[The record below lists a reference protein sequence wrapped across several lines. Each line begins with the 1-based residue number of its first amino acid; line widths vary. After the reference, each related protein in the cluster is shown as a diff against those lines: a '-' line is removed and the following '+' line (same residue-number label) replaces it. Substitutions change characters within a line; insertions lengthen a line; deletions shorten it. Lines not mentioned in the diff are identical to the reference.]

1 MFRFMKVRNVMLMS
15 HLSSNMLLAA
25 LALGI
30 SVFSYGF
37 EGGVFNT
44 TQAMPSRL
52 PLFIEMFGEHNLAT
66 GKSSIPLITYAVGVV
81 ITSQLSERFGH
92 RIVFLLMNSICIS
105 GVAISYTSTTHIGM
119 EAALVP
125 MYMAEPNT
133 SNIFANFVSS
143 IITNFTSKYPDRS
156 SWRVPFAI
164 IFAFP
169 ALALLLSV
177 FLPDSPRWLRQALE
191 GSAEQGRW
199 SDMFKG
205 TNKKRTITAVVA
217 ACSSMLTEMSF
228 AANYSTVFLAQFNI
242 MDSFTATM
250 IKRAVLLLGP
260 ITVMTCIERLGRRKT
275 FLGMDSLSASSLLMM
290 GVLGAI
296 QPASDGLK
304 RGIVAVSILFT
315 YTYIAS
321 FGSIMQIV
329 PSEISHISLRDK
341 TSMLRFSLPYL
352 LSTPYAALAAKVAFI
367 YAATSVCLL
376 VWAYFCYHELT
387 SRSLEEVDELSA
399 EGVSAW
405 RSAKW
410 VSTSKMGQL
419 TAMENSKGD
428 AGPML
433 SEKVVNQ
440 DAESARHV
448 ENGVDKN

>member
-1 MFRFMKVRNVMLMS
+1 
-15 HLSSNMLLAA
+15 
-25 LALGI
+25 
-30 SVFSYGF
+30 
-37 EGGVFNT
+37 
-44 TQAMPSRL
+44 
-52 PLFIEMFGEHNLAT
+52 MFGERNPETAKSFLTPSQLAYLN
-66 GKSSIPLITYAVGVV
+66 SLRLITYAVGVV
-81 ITSQLSERFGH
+81 IASQLSERFGH
-92 RIVFLLMNSICIS
+92 RIVFLLMNSICVS
-105 GVAISYTSTTHIGM
+105 RVAISYTSTSYEQILARRTILQTHIGM

-125 MYMAEPNT
+125 MYMAELVPSAIRGRMVASFT
-133 SNIFANFVSS
+133 YHSNSDVDIFANLVSS

-177 FLPDSPRWLRQALE
+177 FLPESPRWLVGKGKSEEAKNALWYLN
-191 GSAEQGRW
+191 SARLSKARLSRADGA
-199 SDMFKG
+199 
-205 TNKKRTITAVVA
+205 T
-217 ACSSMLTEMSF
+217 CSR
-228 AANYSTVFLAQFNI
+228 

-260 ITVMTCIERLGRRKT
+260 ITIMTCIERLGRRKT
-275 FLGMDSLSASSLLMM
+275 FLGMGSLSASSLLMM

-304 RGIVAVSILFT
+304 RGIVAVSILFPHA
-315 YTYIAS
+315 YIAS
-321 FGSIMQIV
+321 FGFIMQIV

-341 TSMLRFSLPYL
+341 TSMVYWMVSD
-352 LSTPYAALAAKVAFI
+352 VAFI
-367 YAATSVCLL
+367 YAAKSVCLL

-433 SEKVVNQ
+433 SEKVVDQ

>member
-1 MFRFMKVRNVMLMS
+1 
-15 HLSSNMLLAA
+15 
-25 LALGI
+25 
-30 SVFSYGF
+30 
-37 EGGVFNT
+37 
-44 TQAMPSRL
+44 
-52 PLFIEMFGEHNLAT
+52 MFGERNPETAKSFLTPSQLAYLN
-66 GKSSIPLITYAVGVV
+66 SLRLITYAVGVV
-81 ITSQLSERFGH
+81 IASQLSERFGH
-92 RIVFLLMNSICIS
+92 RIVFLLMNSICVS
-105 GVAISYTSTTHIGM
+105 RVAISYTSTSYEQILARRTILQTHIGM

-125 MYMAEPNT
+125 MYMAELVPSAIRGRMVASFT
-133 SNIFANFVSS
+133 YHSNSDVDIFANLVSS

-177 FLPDSPRWLRQALE
+177 FLPESPRWLVGKGKSEEAKNALWYLN
-191 GSAEQGRW
+191 SARLSKARLSRADGA
-199 SDMFKG
+199 
-205 TNKKRTITAVVA
+205 T
-217 ACSSMLTEMSF
+217 CSR
-228 AANYSTVFLAQFNI
+228 

-260 ITVMTCIERLGRRKT
+260 ITIMTCIERLGRRKT
-275 FLGMDSLSASSLLMM
+275 FLSMGSL
-290 GVLGAI
+290 AI

-304 RGIVAVSILFT
+304 RGIDALSILFP
-315 YTYIAS
+315 YAYIVS
-321 FGSIMQIV
+321 FGLIMQIV

-341 TSMLRFSLPYL
+341 SFMVYWMVSDVANFAATFSLAYL
-352 LSTPYAALAAKVAFI
+352 LSEPYAALGAKVAFI

-387 SRSLEEVDELSA
+387 GRSLEEVDELFA

-433 SEKVVNQ
+433 SEKVVDQ

>member
-1 MFRFMKVRNVMLMS
+1 
-15 HLSSNMLLAA
+15 
-25 LALGI
+25 
-30 SVFSYGF
+30 
-37 EGGVFNT
+37 
-44 TQAMPSRL
+44 
-52 PLFIEMFGEHNLAT
+52 MFGERNPETAKSFLTPSQLAYLN
-66 GKSSIPLITYAVGVV
+66 SLRLITYAVGVV
-81 ITSQLSERFGH
+81 IASQLSERFGH
-92 RIVFLLMNSICIS
+92 RIVFLLMNSICVS
-105 GVAISYTSTTHIGM
+105 RVAISYTSTSYEQILARRTILQTHIGM

-125 MYMAEPNT
+125 MYMAELVPSAIRGRMVASFT
-133 SNIFANFVSS
+133 YHSNSDVDIFANLVSS

-177 FLPDSPRWLRQALE
+177 FLPESPRWLVGKGKSEEAKNALWYLN
-191 GSAEQGRW
+191 SARLSKARLSRADGA
-199 SDMFKG
+199 
-205 TNKKRTITAVVA
+205 T
-217 ACSSMLTEMSF
+217 CSR
-228 AANYSTVFLAQFNI
+228 VNI

-260 ITVMTCIERLGRRKT
+260 ITIMTCIERLGRRKT
-275 FLGMDSLSASSLLMM
+275 FLGMGSLSASSLLMM

-304 RGIVAVSILFT
+304 RGIVAVSILFPHA
-315 YTYIAS
+315 YIAS
-321 FGSIMQIV
+321 FGFIMQIV

-341 TSMLRFSLPYL
+341 TSMVYWMVSD
-352 LSTPYAALAAKVAFI
+352 VAFI
-367 YAATSVCLL
+367 YAAKSVCLL

-433 SEKVVNQ
+433 SEKVVDQ